1 MCPVCVS
8 SCPSQWLR
16 TDLAR
21 FGGFTRDEKK
31 EQDKRRGHR
40 WCLQPVTS
48 ARSAGSYR
56 NFPDDRKWGQNS
68 QRESR
73 LRSLSQNT
81 YCHNKKQGARPG
93 KEPLL
98 SRKEKFSLYLTLEK
112 KAIPERRYQEDGG
125 RSLTAFIENAVDF
138 YLDYLSANNAGLF
151 LPASVK
157 SCLDGRWDSWKI
169 ACLPCLQTGSGA
181 GHGGW
186 HPR

>member
-1 MCPVCVS
+1 MPARMRAQGEDERKS
-8 SCPSQWLR
+8 RIKARRRLR
-16 TDLAR
+16 RL
-21 FGGFTRDEKK
+21 
-31 EQDKRRGHR
+31 
-40 WCLQPVTS
+40 LPVTT
-48 ARSAGSYR
+48 ARSAGSFKGFR
-56 NFPDDRKWGQNS
+56 GRWKWGQN
-68 QRESR
+68 QRENR
-73 LRSLSQNT
+73 VLRSLSPNA
-81 YCHNKKQGARPG
+81 YSHKKKAGVKSRKGAMMS
-93 KEPLL
+93 K
-98 SRKEKFSLYLTLEK
+98 KEKFPLYLSPEK
-112 KAIPERRYQEDGG
+112 KAILERRYQEDGG

>member
-1 MCPVCVS
+1 M
-8 SCPSQWLR
+8 
-16 TDLAR
+16 
-21 FGGFTRDEKK
+21 
-31 EQDKRRGHR
+31 
-40 WCLQPVTS
+40 
-48 ARSAGSYR
+48 
-56 NFPDDRKWGQNS
+56 
-68 QRESR
+68 
-73 LRSLSQNT
+73 RSLSQNT

-181 GHGGW
+181 GHGSW
-186 HPR
+186 HPGGRLSIQRG

>member
-1 MCPVCVS
+1 MTESGVKTASGNHVCGHYPRTPTVTTKTGSTPWKRAAFEQKREVFPV
-8 SCPSQWLR
+8 P
-16 TDLAR
+16 D
-21 FGGFTRDEKK
+21 
-31 EQDKRRGHR
+31 
-40 WCLQPVTS
+40 
-48 ARSAGSYR
+48 AG
-56 NFPDDRKWGQNS
+56 
-68 QRESR
+68 E
-73 LRSLSQNT
+73 
-81 YCHNKKQGARPG
+81 
-93 KEPLL
+93 
-98 SRKEKFSLYLTLEK
+98 

>member
-1 MCPVCVS
+1 MGS
-8 SCPSQWLR
+8 
-16 TDLAR
+16 
-21 FGGFTRDEKK
+21 K
-31 EQDKRRGHR
+31 
-40 WCLQPVTS
+40 QPAGITFAVTI
-48 ARSAGSYR
+48 
-56 NFPDDRKWGQNS
+56 P
-68 QRESR
+68 EH
-73 LRSLSQNT
+73 LLSQQKT
-81 YCHNKKQGARPG
+81 GSTPWK
-93 KEPLL
+93 
-98 SRKEKFSLYLTLEK
+98 K

>member
-1 MCPVCVS
+1 MTESGVKTASGNHVCGHY
-8 SCPSQWLR
+8 PR
-16 TDLAR
+16 TPTVT
-21 FGGFTRDEKK
+21 TR
-31 EQDKRRGHR
+31 
-40 WCLQPVTS
+40 
-48 ARSAGSYR
+48 
-56 NFPDDRKWGQNS
+56 N
-68 QRESR
+68 RE
-73 LRSLSQNT
+73 
-81 YCHNKKQGARPG
+81 HA
-93 KEPLL
+93 
-98 SRKEKFSLYLTLEK
+98 LYLTLEK

>member
-1 MCPVCVS
+1 M
-8 SCPSQWLR
+8 
-16 TDLAR
+16 
-21 FGGFTRDEKK
+21 
-31 EQDKRRGHR
+31 
-40 WCLQPVTS
+40 
-48 ARSAGSYR
+48 
-56 NFPDDRKWGQNS
+56 
-68 QRESR
+68 
-73 LRSLSQNT
+73 RSLSQNT

-157 SCLDGRWDSWKI
+157 SCLDGRWDSWNI

>member
-21 FGGFTRDEKK
+21 FGGFTRDEK
-31 EQDKRRGHR
+31 RNRINVG
-40 WCLQPVTS
+40 VTDGAS
-48 ARSAGSYR
+48 SQSHLPAVRAVTGSFR
-56 NFPDDRKWGQNS
+56 CIKWGQNS